1 MSCCITRAW
10 EYKILTLQMRCVAF
24 PFAFLRQE
32 IATHERGV
40 RLGFQ
45 PLLSLKGDAQ
55 AFKNAVCVWNLSGA
69 KFGHTEVW
77 QRMARHFRLPS
88 KWEEQERR
96 KSFHEGGSL
105 TSVWREKRKDR
116 ERKQQNGCE
125 PFKCVRR
132 EEEKKRR
139 VAMTYLETFSL
150 RRLKA
155 IRVRSIN

>member
-1 MSCCITRAW
+1 VAVAGLKHAVAQAIKKKKSRQQKDTHEMCLVASHER
-10 EYKILTLQMRCVAF
+10 EKKILTLQMRCVAF

-88 KWEEQERR
+88 K
-96 KSFHEGGSL
+96 
-105 TSVWREKRKDR
+105 
-116 ERKQQNGCE
+116 
-125 PFKCVRR
+125 
-132 EEEKKRR
+132 
-139 VAMTYLETFSL
+139 
-150 RRLKA
+150 
-155 IRVRSIN
+155 

>member
-96 KSFHEGGSL
+96 KSFHEGGG
-105 TSVWREKRKDR
+105 VWPRFEEKREKIER
-116 ERKQQNGCE
+116 ENNKTDVNYLN
-125 PFKCVRR
+125 VW
-132 EEEKKRR
+132 EEKKRR
-139 VAMTYLETFSL
+139 KEES
-150 RRLKA
+150 RWRILKPF
-155 IRVRSIN
+155 RWDG